1 VAAVPETVN
10 AGASTGARQ
19 PVFSLNEDG
28 QRHPVENTLT
38 VITFVAG
45 ILAFAVGWVVRLH
58 LPATVLALV
67 SMVVGLYAQLV
78 SATRAQRI
86 IIITGVVAAFVGG
99 CLAIA
104 HGGFS

>member
-1 VAAVPETVN
+1 MPETVN

-19 PVFSLNEDG
+19 SVFSLNEDG

-45 ILAFAVGWVVRLH
+45 LLAFAVGWVVRLH
-58 LPATVLALV
+58 LLATVLALV
-67 SMVVGLYAQLV
+67 SMVVGLYTQLI
-78 SATRAQRI
+78 SATRPQRI

-99 CLAIA
+99 CLAVA

>member
-1 VAAVPETVN
+1 VAAVPETAN
-10 AGASTGARQ
+10 AAPSTGVRQ

-45 ILAFAVGWVVRLH
+45 ILAFAVGWYVRLH
-58 LPATVLALV
+58 LAASVLALV
-67 SMVVGLYAQLV
+67 SMVIGLYTQLI
-78 SATRAQRI
+78 SSTRPQRI

>member
-1 VAAVPETVN
+1 MPETAN

-38 VITFVAG
+38 IVTFVAG
-45 ILAFAVGWVVRLH
+45 VLAFAVGWVVRLH

-67 SMVVGLYAQLV
+67 SMVVGLYTQLI

-99 CLAIA
+99 CLAVA

>member
-1 VAAVPETVN
+1 MAESAN

-19 PVFSLNEDG
+19 PVFTLNEDG

-45 ILAFAVGWVVRLH
+45 ITAFAVGWIVSLH

-67 SMVVGLYAQLV
+67 SMVIGLYTQLI
-78 SATRAQRI
+78 SSTRPQRI

-99 CLAIA
+99 CLAVA

>member
-10 AGASTGARQ
+10 AGARQ
-19 PVFSLNEDG
+19 PIFSLNDDG

-45 ILAFAVGWVVRLH
+45 IIAFVVGWYVRLH
-58 LPATVLALV
+58 LPALVLALI
-67 SMVVGLYAQLV
+67 SMVIGLYTQLI
-78 SATRAQRI
+78 SATRPQRI

>member
-19 PVFSLNEDG
+19 PIFSLNDDG

-38 VITFVAG
+38 VVTFVAG
-45 ILAFAVGWVVRLH
+45 ILAFSVSWVVRLH
-58 LPATVLALV
+58 LPASVLALV
-67 SMVVGLYAQLV
+67 SMVIGLYAQLI
-78 SATRAQRI
+78 SATRPQRI

-99 CLAIA
+99 CLAVA